1 MRRTL
6 SSLIRKRITESIQR
20 NKNNKLRAEISGI
33 VTKNKETG
41 RNISEILKQ
50 YIKTHFSLRRTKN
63 FMYFRRDYKWD
74 ILKAIWEYLKS

>member
-41 RNISEILKQ
+41 IFLKFSNSTLKHISVCRELKILC
-50 YIKTHFSLRRTKN
+50 IAGGIISGTF
-63 FMYFRRDYKWD
+63 
-74 ILKAIWEYLKS
+74 

>member
-41 RNISEILKQ
+41 RNISEILK
-50 YIKTHFSLRRTKN
+50 
-63 FMYFRRDYKWD
+63 
-74 ILKAIWEYLKS
+74 